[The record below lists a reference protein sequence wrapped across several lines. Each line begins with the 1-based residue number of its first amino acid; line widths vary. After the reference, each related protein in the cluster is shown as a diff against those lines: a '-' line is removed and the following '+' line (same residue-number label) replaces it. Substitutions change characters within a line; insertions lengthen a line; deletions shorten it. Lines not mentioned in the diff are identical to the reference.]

1 MIWERRKPRLTR
13 RARFGALLA
22 LFLTL
27 ALFAP
32 GLSVP
37 TDAPSRR
44 AAQGKTET
52 PAPQAPDAQSVIE
65 GAAPTAQTEASQTV
79 EATDAQA
86 AEAQTP
92 TASAQTTDAEAPQT
106 VEGNAQAVAEAFP
119 ADAEGIPTPDNPS
132 GRLPPRPAEQA
143 APRSKAET
151 LLEGMSLREKVF
163 QLFVVFPEQLT
174 GKAPVTAAGDAVR
187 QGLERYPVGGV
198 IFDRDSMK
206 SKAQVRALLDDMQSM
221 SRIPLLMTCD
231 EEGGRVNRLMG
242 AVGTPYVGAMLS
254 YRDGGAETAKAN
266 ALKIAGGLTSCGFNM
281 DLAPVADVWSNPDNK
296 VIGNRAYS
304 TDFQEAAELIPAAVA
319 GFHEGGVACTLKHFP
334 GHGNTYED
342 SHNGLAK
349 VYRTR
354 EQLENG
360 ELKPFRVGIA
370 AGADAVM
377 VGHLVAGEIDAEP
390 ATMSRVIVTDIL
402 RGELGF
408 AGVVMT
414 DSLQMDAISKN
425 YTPGEA
431 ALGALEAGI
440 DILLC
445 PDDLGWA
452 AEAVLYAVETGRLTE
467 ARIDESVLRVL
478 NLKEAYGL
486 LD

>member
-1 MIWERRKPRLTR
+1 MKGKTK
-13 RARFGALLA
+13 RARLA
-22 LFLTL
+22 GLFLFAALVMLGMSRL
-27 ALFAP
+27 AAR
-32 GLSVP
+32 
-37 TDAPSRR
+37 D
-44 AAQGKTET
+44 
-52 PAPQAPDAQSVIE
+52 
-65 GAAPTAQTEASQTV
+65 APTART
-79 EATDAQA
+79 ATAAAPAMPDALTAQA
-86 AEAQTP
+86 APE
-92 TASAQTTDAEAPQT
+92 ASATPETSEASAT
-106 VEGNAQAVAEAFP
+106 EMMAAGAFP
-119 ADAEGIPTPDNPS
+119 ADAEGI
-132 GRLPPRPAEQA
+132 LPPDELPPPPEAQP

-151 LLEGMSLREKVF
+151 LLESMGVREKVF
-163 QLFVVFPEQLT
+163 QLFMVFPEQLT
-174 GKAPVTAAGDAVR
+174 GKAPVTSAGDAMR

-206 SKAQVRALLDDMQSM
+206 SREQVRGLLDDMQSM
-221 SRIPLLMTCD
+221 SRVPLLMACD

-242 AVGTPYVGAMLS
+242 AVGTPYVGPMLS

-304 TDFQEAAELIPAAVA
+304 TDFQEAAELVSAAVT

-354 EQLENG
+354 EQLEEG
-360 ELKPFRVGIA
+360 ELKPFRAGIA

-377 VGHLVAGEIDAEP
+377 VGHLVAGEIDGEP
-390 ATMSRVIVTDIL
+390 ATMSHVIVTDIL

-408 AGVVMT
+408 AGVIMT

-431 ALGALEAGI
+431 ALRAIEAGV
-440 DILLC
+440 DMPLC

-452 AEAVLYAVETGRLTE
+452 AEAVLYALETGRLTE
-467 ARIDESVLRVL
+467 ARLNESALRIL
-478 NLKEAYGL
+478 ELKETYGL
-486 LD
+486 LG

>member
-1 MIWERRKPRLTR
+1 MKGKTK
-13 RARFGALLA
+13 RARLAGLFILAALVMLGMSRLA
-22 LFLTL
+22 
-27 ALFAP
+27 AR
-32 GLSVP
+32 
-37 TDAPSRR
+37 D
-44 AAQGKTET
+44 
-52 PAPQAPDAQSVIE
+52 
-65 GAAPTAQTEASQTV
+65 APTART
-79 EATDAQA
+79 ATAAAPAMPDALTAQA
-86 AEAQTP
+86 APE
-92 TASAQTTDAEAPQT
+92 ASATPETSEASAT
-106 VEGNAQAVAEAFP
+106 EMMAAGAFP
-119 ADAEGIPTPDNPS
+119 ADAEGI
-132 GRLPPRPAEQA
+132 LPPDELPPPPEAQP

-151 LLEGMSLREKVF
+151 LLESMGVREKVF
-163 QLFVVFPEQLT
+163 QLFMVFPEQLT
-174 GKAPVTAAGDAVR
+174 GKAPVTSAGDAMR

-206 SKAQVRALLDDMQSM
+206 SREQVRGLLDDMQSM
-221 SRIPLLMTCD
+221 SRVPLLMACD

-242 AVGTPYVGAMLS
+242 AVGTPYVGPMLS

-304 TDFQEAAELIPAAVA
+304 TDFQEAAELVSAAVT

-354 EQLENG
+354 EQLEEG
-360 ELKPFRVGIA
+360 ELKPFRAGIA

-377 VGHLVAGEIDAEP
+377 VGHLVAGEIDGEP
-390 ATMSRVIVTDIL
+390 ATMSHVIVTDIL

-408 AGVVMT
+408 AGVIMT

-431 ALGALEAGI
+431 ALRAIEAGV
-440 DILLC
+440 DMPLC

-452 AEAVLYAVETGRLTE
+452 AEAVLYALETGRLTE
-467 ARIDESVLRVL
+467 ARLNESALRIL
-478 NLKEAYGL
+478 ELKETYGL
-486 LD
+486 LG